1 MPRRRAAGRGAERRG
16 PRWSCGRRVPASPR
30 RLPAP
35 PAEAAGRW
43 VLLPSCTQAET
54 SLRQLDSIT
63 RYLQKTKRV
72 GLLKQRI
79 QDYRCVYNKYNDR
92 SNYNSDYN
100 HNRSPGSP
108 VAAMLTPPPAPRRGV
123 APGENRA
130 QPRRGSRPG
139 PLPSPRFGDA
149 EEGPQPPPPP
159 PDPPSPSGWAVKSW
173 D

>member
-1 MPRRRAAGRGAERRG
+1 MRALRAFRGAAGGGRPGGGCAHLKALRGRRAAGRGRHSAAQAGGRARSGAAGPAVELWAAG
-16 PRWSCGRRVPASPR
+16 PRVPR

-108 VAAMLTPPPAPRRGV
+108 VAAMLTPPP
-123 APGENRA
+123 
-130 QPRRGSRPG
+130 
-139 PLPSPRFGDA
+139 
-149 EEGPQPPPPP
+149 PP
-159 PDPPSPSGWAVKSW
+159 
-173 D
+173 

>member
-108 VAAMLTPPPAPRRGV
+108 VAAMLTPPPPPGEGSHPGKIERSPDA
-123 APGENRA
+123 APGPA
-130 QPRRGSRPG
+130 PSRRHVLGTRRKVPN
-139 PLPSPRFGDA
+139 P
-149 EEGPQPPPPP
+149 
-159 PDPPSPSGWAVKSW
+159 PPSPTPPARVAGR
-173 D
+173 